1 MNTAKA
7 NVKNI
12 EWDGRS
18 LEFDKG
24 ALVMGILNVTPDSF
38 SDGGD
43 FFSPDAAV
51 AQGEK
56 LVEDGAAILDI
67 GGESTRPFADDI
79 SGEEETRRVIPV
91 LEKLVAR
98 VDVPISID
106 TTKTSV
112 ARRALDAGAS
122 IINDVGAFRLDPDL
136 ADLAAARDVPV
147 ILMHMKGVPRTMQV
161 DPHYDDLMAEVKGF
175 LAERIEFAV
184 SRGVDRDKIIVDPGI
199 GFGKTVAHNLELI
212 RRLREFDELDAPVL
226 VGLSRKAFIRNLL
239 KDRYGKEFHPQDPEV
254 ETGTQAALCATIM
267 NGAHIVRVHDVANT
281 KPTVAI
287 CEALRTF

>member
-1 MNTAKA
+1 MNPKKTT
-7 NVKNI
+7 VKNI

-24 ALVMGILNVTPDSF
+24 VLVMGVLNVTPDSF

-51 AQGEK
+51 AQGDK

-79 SGEEETRRVIPV
+79 SEEEETRRVLPV
-91 LEKLVAR
+91 LEKLAAR
-98 VDVPISID
+98 VNVPISID
-106 TTKTSV
+106 TTKASV

-122 IINDVGAFRLDPDL
+122 MINDVGAFRLDPDF
-136 ADLAAARDVPV
+136 ADLAAERGVPV

-161 DPHYDDLMAEVKGF
+161 DPHYDDLLGEIKGF
-175 LAERIEFAV
+175 LAERIAFAV

-212 RRLREFDELDAPVL
+212 CRLHEFEELNAPVL

-239 KDRYGKEFHPQDPEV
+239 KGRYGKEFHPQDPEV
-254 ETGTQAALCATIM
+254 ETGTQAALSATIM

-281 KPTVAI
+281 IPTVAI
-287 CEALRTF
+287 CEALRTV

>member
-12 EWDGRS
+12 EWDGRC
-18 LEFDKG
+18 LDFDKG
-24 ALVMGILNVTPDSF
+24 PLVMGILNVTPDSF
-38 SDGGD
+38 SDGGN

-67 GGESTRPFADDI
+67 GGESTRPFADEI
-79 SGEEETRRVIPV
+79 SEEEEARRVIPV
-91 LEKLVAR
+91 LEKLAAR
-98 VDVPISID
+98 VNVPISID
-106 TTKTSV
+106 TAKSSV
-112 ARRALDAGAS
+112 AKRALDAGAS

-161 DPHYDDLMAEVKGF
+161 DPHYDDLLGEVKGF

-212 RRLREFDELDAPVL
+212 RRLRELEELDAPVL

-254 ETGTQAALCATIM
+254 ETGTQAALFATIM
-267 NGAHIVRVHDVANT
+267 NGAYIVRVHDVANT
-281 KPTVAI
+281 IPTVAI
-287 CEALRTF
+287 CEALRTI